1 MGSSFLKYI
10 YIYIFYLC
18 YKVSDEGDVGVEL
31 LQTLADVAD
40 HGQDVATAQQVDHPV
55 QQSLLQLQLEG
66 SGGWGGGQSVISNQ
80 FIFKKK
86 KCMKVKE

>member
-1 MGSSFLKYI
+1 MGSSFLK

-66 SGGWGGGQSVISNQ
+66 GGGGGQSVISNQ
-80 FIFKKK
+80 FIFFFLKSA
-86 KCMKVKE
+86 

>member
-1 MGSSFLKYI
+1 MVATCFYIKHSVVSVVLLVLEMGSSFLKCIHI
-10 YIYIFYLC
+10 YYLC

-31 LQTLADVAD
+31 FQTLADVAD

-66 SGGWGGGQSVISNQ
+66 GGWGNQ
-80 FIFKKK
+80 
-86 KCMKVKE
+86 